1 MTNPSTSNPV
11 WEALEE
17 RFWSSDELAIQE
29 EMARQMVTLDPSKAW
44 ELLKKGLRAR
54 RTRASIAGLLVLRD
68 RRTGPL
74 LLKTIHARGGNDE
87 EIEALVQALG
97 ELADVDALC
106 QLINDPFGVPRVQLL
121 ALQALSKHHDEQA
134 VSIFLREL
142 HASSRTRQE
151 LATITLGRWRVKKV
165 VPTLCKRLRSQLHT
179 SLRKPLVFALANI
192 GTPDAIAGVR
202 ELLFHE
208 KEQLRVETAEQVAQF
223 AHVEW
228 LPLLQ
233 ACREKFEGVEDETWV
248 GRIDLAIE
256 RHQEV
261 MAKHQQEK
269 IEPWIAELESVLWDS

>member
-1 MTNPSTSNPV
+1 
-11 WEALEE
+11 
-17 RFWSSDELAIQE
+17 
-29 EMARQMVTLDPSKAW
+29 
-44 ELLKKGLRAR
+44 
-54 RTRASIAGLLVLRD
+54 
-68 RRTGPL
+68 
-74 LLKTIHARGGNDE
+74 
-87 EIEALVQALG
+87 
-97 ELADVDALC
+97 
-106 QLINDPFGVPRVQLL
+106 
-121 ALQALSKHHDEQA
+121 
-134 VSIFLREL
+134 
-142 HASSRTRQE
+142 
-151 LATITLGRWRVKKV
+151 
-165 VPTLCKRLRSQLHT
+165 
-179 SLRKPLVFALANI
+179 VFALANI

-233 ACREKFEGVEDETWV
+233 ACRETFEGVEDETWV